1 MTITKAQGKAV
12 RNCLK
17 ALCEWLDS
25 NDADR
30 QHRGYDAR
38 LDDAASEAWNAMWH
52 LEEFTSLLAAIDSEG
67 R

>member
-12 RNCLK
+12 GNCLK
-17 ALCEWLDS
+17 ALGEWLDF

-30 QHRGYDAR
+30 QRRGYDAR
-38 LDDAASEAWNAMWH
+38 LDDAASEAMNAMWY
-52 LEEFTSLLAAIDSEG
+52 LEEFTRLLAAIDSEG